1 MSFALPRA
9 DTEKQVKG
17 YGGRISHRG
26 YTKAQGGY
34 KQALIDFKAYVNSA
48 QNPEEN
54 RPEISWPSSKSST
67 LAKPAA
73 DAKENIVVDC
83 AAGGSLASRNAP
95 NIKKRTHGMQATDA
109 AHGKRRKEI
118 RKVLEPFRHNIE
130 SKANCKRPVQTVKC
144 TNSVQP
150 TKNVSAGKKMHLTEA
165 PQPMHHTPKSSQ
177 QSRSAK
183 LKGSQ
188 RTTQTPNDSG
198 KLAKAR
204 SSHDKRQPSTMKPSR
219 PDIPTDY
226 IVLSDSDS
234 DDEFDSKSLDLILSQ
249 SFSQT
254 NPASG
259 VTLCKE
265 QADLVEAIASG
276 QNVFYTGS
284 AGCGKSTV
292 LKSFVERLRKDGKIV
307 DIVAPTGRAALN
319 VGGCTFWRYAGWTPG
334 MMRRS
339 MEDVLR
345 GCHNKRTWER
355 FNKTHVLVID
365 EISMM
370 ENFCFERLNRIMK
383 EARNDMR
390 DKPFGG
396 VQVVVCGDFCQLPP
410 VQPMKYCLECGV
422 QLQSVSGYKKRCLE
436 HGDFKLSDQWA
447 FMSAAWRECNFLHVN
462 LTEIHRQ
469 KDLQFIG
476 ILEKLRL
483 GKLLDSIEKDLL
495 KNHQSETDGAV
506 KLYPKKDDVR
516 RTNDREFN
524 RLQSPILEYPCH
536 DHLQRNPAHEDL
548 ASLGE
553 RDPEDGSL
561 IALNEHRFE
570 RRTELRIGT
579 VVVHLVNSSN
589 GLVNGS
595 QGVITGFDSST
606 STNELTEAGGEYA
619 QLKQTLIH
627 DFIHDG
633 RLTEWPVVRFLD
645 GKEKTIFPH
654 CMITEL
660 GPEEP
665 WSLISRTQIP
675 LMAAWAMTI
684 HKAQGM
690 TLNRVIVDLAD
701 TFETGHDYVALS
713 RAECLDG
720 LKIENL
726 GMLDKGMNRQVKEFL
741 EEKFGVL

>member
-17 YGGRISHRG
+17 YGGRISHQG

-34 KQALIDFKAYVNSA
+34 KQALIDFKAYVNGA
-48 QNPEEN
+48 RNPEEN
-54 RPEISWPSSKSST
+54 RLENSRPRPKSST
-67 LAKPAA
+67 FAKPAA
-73 DAKENIVVDC
+73 DSKESIIVDC
-83 AAGGSLASRNAP
+83 AAGGSLALHNAP
-95 NIKKRTHGMQATDA
+95 NTKKRDMQATDGA
-109 AHGKRRKEI
+109 PAKRKKEI
-118 RKVLEPFRHNIE
+118 RKILEPFHYNVE
-130 SKANCKRPVQTVKC
+130 SKQDCKKSGQTIKCTKNKQLTKKASASKKKRP
-144 TNSVQP
+144 
-150 TKNVSAGKKMHLTEA
+150 TEA
-165 PQPMHHTPKSSQ
+165 PQSMYYTPESSQ
-177 QSRSAK
+177 QAGSAK
-183 LKGSQ
+183 LEENQ

-198 KLAKAR
+198 KIAKAR
-204 SSHDKRQPSTMKPSR
+204 SSREKREPSTMKPPR

-226 IVLSDSDS
+226 VVLSDSDS

-249 SFSQT
+249 SFSHT

-265 QADLVEAIASG
+265 QSDLVEAIANG

-307 DIVAPTGRAALN
+307 DVVAPTGRAALN
-319 VGGCTFWRYAGWTPG
+319 VGGRTFWRYAGWTPG
-334 MMRRS
+334 MMRRP
-339 MEDVLR
+339 MQDVLR

-383 EARNDMR
+383 EARADMR

-410 VQPMKYCLECGV
+410 VQPMKYCLECGD
-422 QLQSVSGYKKRCLE
+422 QLQSISGYKKRCLE

-462 LTEIHRQ
+462 LTEVHRQ

-483 GKLLDSIEKDLL
+483 GRPLDSIEKDLL
-495 KNHQSETDGAV
+495 TNHQSETNGAV
-506 KLYPKKDDVR
+506 KLYSKKDDVR
-516 RTNDREFN
+516 RMNEREFN
-524 RLQSPILEYPCH
+524 RLQSPILVYPCH
-536 DHLQRNPAHEDL
+536 DHLQRDPAHEDL
-548 ASLGE
+548 ASLEE

-570 RRTELRIGT
+570 RRNQLRIGA
-579 VVVHLVNSSN
+579 VVVNLVNSSD

-595 QGVITGFDSST
+595 QGIITGFDSSPYT
-606 STNELTEAGGEYA
+606 KELAEIGGEYA
-619 QLKQTLIH
+619 RLKKTLIRN
-627 DFIHDG
+627 FIDGG
-633 RLTEWPVVRFLD
+633 RLKEWPVVRFLD
-645 GKEKTIFPH
+645 GKEKTIYPH

-660 GPEEP
+660 GPEAP

-690 TLNRVIVDLAD
+690 TLERVIVDLAD

-713 RAECLDG
+713 RATGLDG
-720 LKIENL
+720 LKVENL
-726 GMLDKGMNRQVKEFL
+726 GMLDKGINRQVKEFL
-741 EEKFGVL
+741 EENFGVI

>member
-1 MSFALPRA
+1 MHP
-9 DTEKQVKG
+9 T
-17 YGGRISHRG
+17 
-26 YTKAQGGY
+26 
-34 KQALIDFKAYVNSA
+34 
-48 QNPEEN
+48 PESN
-54 RPEISWPSSKSST
+54 
-67 LAKPAA
+67 
-73 DAKENIVVDC
+73 
-83 AAGGSLASRNAP
+83 
-95 NIKKRTHGMQATDA
+95 
-109 AHGKRRKEI
+109 
-118 RKVLEPFRHNIE
+118 
-130 SKANCKRPVQTVKC
+130 
-144 TNSVQP
+144 
-150 TKNVSAGKKMHLTEA
+150 
-165 PQPMHHTPKSSQ
+165 Q
-177 QSRSAK
+177 QSRSAE
-183 LKGSQ
+183 LKEKHIAH
-188 RTTQTPNDSG
+188 D
-198 KLAKAR
+198 
-204 SSHDKRQPSTMKPSR
+204 SHDKQQSSTIKPQG
-219 PDIPTDY
+219 PAFPTDY
-226 IVLSDSDS
+226 VVLSDSDS
-234 DDEFDSKSLDLILSQ
+234 EDEFDSKSLDLILSQ
-249 SFSQT
+249 SFSHT

-292 LKSFVERLRKDGKIV
+292 LTSFVDCLRRLGKVV

-334 MMRRS
+334 MMRKS

-355 FNKTHVLVID
+355 FNKTNVLVID

-370 ENFCFERLNRIMK
+370 ENFCFERLNKIMK
-383 EARNDMR
+383 EARDSH
-390 DKPFGG
+390 KPFGG

-422 QLQSVSGYKKRCLE
+422 QLQSISGYKKRCLE

-447 FMSAAWRECNFLHVN
+447 FMSAAWRECRFLHVN

-469 KDLQFIG
+469 KDLQVVG

-483 GKLLDSIEKDLL
+483 GKPLDSIEKDLL
-495 KNHQSETDGAV
+495 RDHPSETDGAV
-506 KLYPKKDDVR
+506 KLYSKKDDVR
-516 RTNDREFN
+516 RMNEREFN
-524 RLQSPILEYPCH
+524 RLQSPILGYRCH

-570 RRTELRIGT
+570 RRTEMRIGT
-579 VVVHLVNSSN
+579 VVVLLVNLSD

-595 QGVITGFDSST
+595 QGVITGFDSSP
-606 STNELTEAGGEYA
+606 SIKELTETGGEYA
-619 QLKQTLIH
+619 QLKHTLIRN
-627 DFIHDG
+627 FIHDG
-633 RLTEWPVVRFLD
+633 RLKEWPVVRFLS
-645 GKEKTIFPH
+645 GREKTIFPH

-660 GPEEP
+660 GPKEP

-690 TLNRVIVDLAD
+690 TLKRVIVDLAD

-713 RAECLDG
+713 RATGLDG

-726 GMLDKGMNRQVKEFL
+726 GMLDKGINRQVKDFL